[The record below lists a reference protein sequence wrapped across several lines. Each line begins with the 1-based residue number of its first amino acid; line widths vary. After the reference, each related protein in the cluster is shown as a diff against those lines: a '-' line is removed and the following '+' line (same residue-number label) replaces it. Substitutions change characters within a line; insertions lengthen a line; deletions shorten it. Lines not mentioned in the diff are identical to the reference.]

1 MAANSITFARKTY
14 PREAVMKDE
23 KKITE
28 ENKSNKSGE
37 IFKKIIVVVISAICL
52 IGSFFAGFVLRDVSD
67 PDMASL
73 KFIVETYKKYYL
85 EESDDFVSIMG
96 NSIIDRYSEYM
107 TKEEYEA
114 VVKGSAG
121 RRKGIGIGYDK
132 TTLKISTV
140 NGNSPAQKA
149 GIKEG
154 DVIRA
159 VKKSGED
166 NFTEVGNS
174 DELSAVFSSIADDE
188 EFSLKLDSS
197 GGEKIITVARADY
210 QETYVFYKDN
220 SDYYCFQ
227 DENGKNMSLVRLSDG
242 LTELDD
248 KTAYIRYSSFNGR
261 GASDKVGSSPWQM
274 KTALKKFKADG
285 KSKLIL
291 DLRNNGGGY
300 MDILEEVSS
309 HFIGAKKLISKAVYK
324 DGSED
329 RFVSSS
335 VDYADYGFEKI
346 VILANSY
353 TASASEALIGAI
365 LDYDAEKRVSVVLSA
380 TATNDGYVYRS
391 YGKGIMQTTFRN
403 PVLGDAIKLT
413 TAKIY
418 WPVSGVSI
426 HGVGV
431 SKESLAVYAD
441 RIYEPAVNDSID
453 YELKKAVSLL
463 R

>member
-1 MAANSITFARKTY
+1 
-14 PREAVMKDE
+14 MKDE

-28 ENKSNKSGE
+28 ENKSNESGK

-166 NFTEVGNS
+166 NFTEICNS

-309 HFIGAKKLISKAVYK
+309 HFIGAENGAKKLVSKAVYK

-441 RIYEPAVNDSID
+441 RIYEPAVNDSVD
-453 YELKKAVSLL
+453 YELKEAVSLL
-463 R
+463 KVA

>member
-1 MAANSITFARKTY
+1 
-14 PREAVMKDE
+14 MKDE
-23 KKITE
+23 KKVTE
-28 ENKSNKSGE
+28 ENKPNKSAK
-37 IFKKIIVVVISAICL
+37 IFKRILIVVISAICL

-121 RRKGIGIGYDK
+121 RRKGIGISYDK
-132 TTLKISTV
+132 TTLRISSV

-159 VKKSGED
+159 VKKPGEES
-166 NFTEVGNS
+166 FTEVGNS
-174 DELSAVFSSIADDE
+174 DELSAVFSAISDDE

-197 GGEKIITVARADY
+197 GEEKIVTVARADY
-210 QETYVFYKDN
+210 QEAYVFYKDN
-220 SDYYCFQ
+220 SGDYRFQGESGKDMALTSCF
-227 DENGKNMSLVRLSDG
+227 GG
-242 LTELDD
+242 LTELDE

-261 GASDKVGSSPWQM
+261 GGSDEKGSSAWQM
-274 KTALKKFKADG
+274 KTALAKFRADG
-285 KSKLIL
+285 RSKLIL
-291 DLRNNGGGY
+291 DLRSNGGGY
-300 MDILEEVSS
+300 MDILENVAS
-309 HFIGAKKLISKAVYK
+309 HFIGAKNGTKNLISKAVYK

-346 VILANSY
+346 VILANSG

-380 TATNDGYVYRS
+380 TEINGGYVYRS

-431 SKESLAVYAD
+431 AKSSLPAYAD
-441 RIYEPAVNDSID
+441 RIYEPAVDKSVD
-453 YELKKAVSLL
+453 YELKEAVALL

>member
-1 MAANSITFARKTY
+1 
-14 PREAVMKDE
+14 MKDE
-23 KKITE
+23 KNVTE
-28 ENKSNKSGE
+28 ENKPTKSSK
-37 IFKKIIVVVISAICL
+37 IFKKILVVVISAICL

-73 KFIVETYKKYYL
+73 RFIVETYTKYYL

-121 RRKGIGIGYDK
+121 RRKGIGIGYNK
-132 TTLKISTV
+132 TTLEISTV

-154 DVIRA
+154 DVIKA
-159 VKKSGED
+159 VKRSGEE
-166 NFTEVGNS
+166 NFTEVSNS
-174 DELSAVFSSIADDE
+174 DELSAVFSTIADDE

-197 GGEKIITVARADY
+197 GEEKIVTVARSDY

-220 SDYYCFQ
+220 SGDYRFQ
-227 DENGKNMSLVRLSDG
+227 DENGKNMLPVRFSDG
-242 LTELDD
+242 LTELDE

-261 GASDKVGSSPWQM
+261 GDSNKEGTSAWQM
-274 KTALKKFKADG
+274 KEALKKFKAGG

-309 HFIGAKKLISKAVYK
+309 HFIDVKNGTKNLVSKAVYK

-346 VILANSY
+346 VILANSG

-380 TATNDGYVYRS
+380 TETSDGYVYRS

-431 SKESLAVYAD
+431 TKDSLPTYAD
-441 RIYEPAVNDSID
+441 RIYEPAVDDTVD
-453 YELKKAVSLL
+453 YELKEAVSLL
-463 R
+463 KALKAA

>member
-1 MAANSITFARKTY
+1 
-14 PREAVMKDE
+14 MKDE

-28 ENKSNKSGE
+28 ENKSNESVK

-132 TTLKISTV
+132 TTLEISTV

-274 KTALKKFKADG
+274 KT
-285 KSKLIL
+285 
-291 DLRNNGGGY
+291 
-300 MDILEEVSS
+300 
-309 HFIGAKKLISKAVYK
+309 
-324 DGSED
+324 
-329 RFVSSS
+329 
-335 VDYADYGFEKI
+335 
-346 VILANSY
+346 
-353 TASASEALIGAI
+353 
-365 LDYDAEKRVSVVLSA
+365 VLLS
-380 TATNDGYVYRS
+380 
-391 YGKGIMQTTFRN
+391 
-403 PVLGDAIKLT
+403 
-413 TAKIY
+413 
-418 WPVSGVSI
+418 
-426 HGVGV
+426 
-431 SKESLAVYAD
+431 
-441 RIYEPAVNDSID
+441 
-453 YELKKAVSLL
+453 
-463 R
+463 

>member
-1 MAANSITFARKTY
+1 
-14 PREAVMKDE
+14 MKDE
-23 KKITE
+23 KKVTE
-28 ENKSNKSGE
+28 GNKSNKSAK
-37 IFKKIIVVVISAICL
+37 IFKRILVVAISAICI

-73 KFIVETYKKYYL
+73 RFIVETYKKYYL
-85 EESDDFVSIMG
+85 EESDDFVSVMG
-96 NSIIDRYSEYM
+96 NSIIDQYSKYM

-114 VVKGSAG
+114 VVNASAG
-121 RRKGIGIGYDK
+121 RRKGIGIGYNK
-132 TTLKISTV
+132 TTLEISTV

-149 GIKEG
+149 GIEEG

-159 VKKSGED
+159 VKKNGEE
-166 NFTEVGNS
+166 NFTEVSNS
-174 DELSAVFSSIADDE
+174 DELSAIFSSIADDE

-197 GGEKIITVARADY
+197 GGEKIVTLAFGNY

-220 SDYYCFQ
+220 SGYHSFQ
-227 DENGKNMSLVRLSDG
+227 DKDGKNMTLVRISDG

-261 GASDKVGSSPWQM
+261 GGSNKEGSSAWQM
-274 KTALKKFKADG
+274 KKALEKFKTEG

-300 MDILEEVSS
+300 MDILEDIAS
-309 HFIGAKKLISKAVYK
+309 HFIGAENGTKNLVSKAVYK

-346 VILANSY
+346 VILANSG
-353 TASASEALIGAI
+353 TASASEALIGAM
-365 LDYDAEKRVSVVLSA
+365 LDYDTEKRVSVVLSA
-380 TATNDGYVYRS
+380 TATDGGYVYKS

-403 PVLGDAIKLT
+403 PVLGDAMKVT

-431 SKESLAVYAD
+431 TKNSLPDYAD
-441 RIYEPAVNDSID
+441 RIYEPAVDKTVD
-453 YELKKAVSLL
+453 YELKEAISLL
-463 R
+463 K

>member
-1 MAANSITFARKTY
+1 
-14 PREAVMKDE
+14 MKDE

-28 ENKSNKSGE
+28 ENKSNESVK

-121 RRKGIGIGYDK
+121 RRKGIGIGYAQ
-132 TTLKISTV
+132 TTLLISTV

-210 QETYVFYKDN
+210 HGIITV
-220 SDYYCFQ
+220 
-227 DENGKNMSLVRLSDG
+227 V
-242 LTELDD
+242 
-248 KTAYIRYSSFNGR
+248 
-261 GASDKVGSSPWQM
+261 
-274 KTALKKFKADG
+274 
-285 KSKLIL
+285 
-291 DLRNNGGGY
+291 
-300 MDILEEVSS
+300 
-309 HFIGAKKLISKAVYK
+309 
-324 DGSED
+324 GSED
-329 RFVSSS
+329 IKYLSIELFDIVAVALLTEAAEA
-335 VDYADYGFEKI
+335 VDVLPNLRRREVHPLAQLLRRNLLHTCAFQFPQMPIISRQPTDYRVRHMPCHPHSPPVHLLSWGI
-346 VILANSY
+346 
-353 TASASEALIGAI
+353 SAQFLH
-365 LDYDAEKRVSVVLSA
+365 V
-380 TATNDGYVYRS
+380 
-391 YGKGIMQTTFRN
+391 KGI
-403 PVLGDAIKLT
+403 
-413 TAKIY
+413 
-418 WPVSGVSI
+418 SI
-426 HGVGV
+426 
-431 SKESLAVYAD
+431 
-441 RIYEPAVNDSID
+441 
-453 YELKKAVSLL
+453 
-463 R
+463 